1 VSIEEVPA
9 SALGPWGFAT
19 EPDQPAGPPPAKHV
33 PFRPA
38 HPCVLGTCPWPRF
51 PVMERV
57 VVIPGGCVIRT
68 RIEWMGLN

>member
-1 VSIEEVPA
+1 MSQTP
-9 SALGPWGFAT
+9 SSSR
-19 EPDQPAGPPPAKHV
+19 PAKHV

-38 HPCVLGTCPWPRF
+38 HPRVLGISARL

-57 VVIPGGCVIRT
+57 IVTPAGWVIRT